1 MKKVLVFGAFDGLHP
16 GHIDFFRQAR
26 EHGDYLVVSIGT
38 DENVTQIKGMAP
50 LFSEEERKAVVEQL
64 KCVDEV
70 VIGEKENYYQGI
82 VNIDPEVI
90 CLGYDQWATEE
101 DVKVGLVKVGLGK
114 VEVVRLSAYKE
125 NRAKSTFLKNK
136 SVDF

>member
-26 EHGDYLVVSIGT
+26 EHGDRLVVSVGT
-38 DENVTQIKGMAP
+38 DENVARIKGRAP
-50 LFSEEERKAVVEQL
+50 LFSQEERKAVIEQL

-70 VIGEKENYYQGI
+70 LIGEKENYYQGI
-82 VNIDPEVI
+82 VKIDPDVI
-90 CLGYDQWATEE
+90 CLGYDQWATED
-101 DVKVGLVKVGLGK
+101 DVKTGLKKVGLDK
-114 VEVVRLSAYKE
+114 VEVIRLSAYKE
-125 NRAKSTFLKNK
+125 NRAKSTFLKDK

>member
-26 EHGDYLVVSIGT
+26 EHGDRLVVSVGT
-38 DENVTQIKGMAP
+38 DENVAQIKGKAP
-50 LFSEEERKAVVEQL
+50 LFSQEERKAVIEQL

-70 VIGEKENYYQGI
+70 LIGEKENYYLGI
-82 VNIDPEVI
+82 VKIDPDII
-90 CLGYDQWATEE
+90 CLGYDQWATED
-101 DVKVGLVKVGLGK
+101 DVKTGLKKVGLDK
-114 VEVVRLSAYKE
+114 VEVIRLSAYKE
-125 NRAKSTFLKNK
+125 NRAKSTFLKDK